1 MLLSLSATAVVVV
14 VVVVAQL
21 LLLPAASSPEL
32 LLAALLLLSANL
44 GLGLWMRFS
53 EGVEKAATATFLSAL
68 SWMSKLLYDT
78 NEV

>member
-1 MLLSLSATAVVVV
+1 
-14 VVVVAQL
+14 
-21 LLLPAASSPEL
+21 
-32 LLAALLLLSANL
+32 
-44 GLGLWMRFS
+44 MRFS